1 MTKALKIK
9 NLVKTYGNT
18 KALKNINLEVQDWDF
33 FALLWINWAGKT
45 TIIGIITDLVNKTSG
60 TVKIF
65 GTDIDKDFPKAKHMI
80 WVVPQEFNMDIFSKV
95 IDVIINQAGYY
106 GIDKVTAL
114 KNAEKYL
121 KILGLWEKRDARI
134 MELSGWMKRRAM
146 IARALAHDPKLLI
159 LDEPTAGVDINLRK
173 STYEFLLELNK
184 SGTTILLTTHYLEEV
199 EKLCNSLA
207 VIDKWEIIINSSK
220 ADFLDKKTGSLTS
233 ELEDVFEKL
242 SH

>member
-1 MTKALKIK
+1 MTSALKIK
-9 NLVKTYGNT
+9 NLVKTYGDV
-18 KALKNINLEVQDWDF
+18 KALKNINLEIQDWDF
-33 FALLWINWAGKT
+33 FALLWINGAGKT

-60 TVKIF
+60 TVEVF
-65 GTDIDKDFPKAKHMI
+65 GTNIDTDFAKAKSMI
-80 WVVPQEFNMDIFSKV
+80 WVVPQEFNMDVFGKV
-95 IDVIINQAGYY
+95 IDVIVNQAGYY
-106 GIDKVTAL
+106 GISKEAAS

-121 KILGLWEKRDARI
+121 KILGLWEKREARI
-134 MELSGWMKRRAM
+134 MELSGGMKRRVM

-173 STYEFLLELNK
+173 STYEFLLDLNK

-220 ADFLDKKTGSLTS
+220 EEFLDKKTGSLTS
-233 ELEDVFEKL
+233 ELEDVFENL